1 MQRFKK
7 EYRKV
12 IDGNTPIPLGS
23 VWRRISCDGKFVYGA
38 NGTLTQAARWRGRAI
53 EIQEI
58 AADTLRLHCEGL
70 LAGSPS
76 GFFATVRQ
84 ARLLLDSSRRG
95 GCVLP

>member
-38 NGTLTQAARWRGRAI
+38 NGTLTQAARWRKQAVVEIGRIGKALHI
-53 EIQEI
+53 ET
-58 AADTLRLHCEGL
+58 AHFYRCTAYDL
-70 LAGSPS
+70 LKA
-76 GFFATVRQ
+76 
-84 ARLLLDSSRRG
+84 SRRG